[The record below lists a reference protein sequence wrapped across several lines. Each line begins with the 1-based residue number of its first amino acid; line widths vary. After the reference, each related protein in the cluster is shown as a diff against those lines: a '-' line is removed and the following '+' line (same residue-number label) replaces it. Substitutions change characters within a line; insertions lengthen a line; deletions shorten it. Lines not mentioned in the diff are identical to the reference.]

1 MKILHYIYK
10 SAFAVFAAISICS
23 CTDLGENVYDQVMS
37 ENYYKTR
44 ADVIHAVFRPHEHIF
59 ESVCAYFQNEELTG
73 DQFVT
78 PSRGAF
84 GWYDGGKWEMLHRHQ
99 YDQIEDGVE
108 WSKMW
113 DSMYKGIGQCNLV
126 LDDLARLSP
135 EQFGITQMEWNAL
148 NAQLRTMRA
157 YCYVVLLNHFRHC
170 ILTVTSNTEENM
182 KPENRKQVAP
192 DVLFDF
198 IVEELKACLDQ
209 LDAKKGENGNVGMQ
223 GQFTKGAAA
232 VLLMR
237 LYLNAEVWA
246 GKPMYTECR
255 DICKKI
261 IAGEYGN
268 YELAKEWYEPFDH
281 DNDKC
286 NEVIFAFPASYATT
300 SWHMQNNYRTIY
312 GRALPYGSQTYLDIT
327 EDGSRNPKY
336 IISPSYDNQL
346 PRQLHPY
353 KLGMVTQKFQKYQG
367 DIRFKQYKNL
377 SINSRE
383 GMFFLEGYI
392 VNANGTKVKSQDG
405 YEMYLLDQVGTFEA
419 SAPEGKISNKL
430 KAASTMTNGDFNSG
444 LYCVKYPFYSYK
456 GGYFMEP
463 DCVQM
468 RLAEVYYTQA
478 ECELRL
484 ENAPEAGKLLNKV
497 RARNYE
503 TFGNNIKYQP
513 EGGVALDMDE
523 MLDEWGREFIME
535 SRRRTDLI
543 RFGRFQDEWW
553 DKPADVDNHYAIFPI
568 TQPALEQ
575 NPYLEQNPG
584 YPDIAR

>member
-10 SAFAVFAAISICS
+10 SVFAAFAAISICS

-84 GWYDGGKWEMLHRHQ
+84 GWYDGGKWERLHRHE

-135 EQFGITQMEWNAL
+135 EQFGITQIEWDAL
-148 NAQLRTMRA
+148 NSQLRTMRA

-182 KPENRKQVAP
+182 KPENRKQVDPA
-192 DVLFDF
+192 VLFDF
-198 IVEELKACLDQ
+198 IVEELKACLEQ
-209 LDAKKGENGNVGMQ
+209 LDTKKGENGNVGMQ

-261 IAGEYGN
+261 IAGDYGN
-268 YELAKEWYEPFDH
+268 YALAENWYEPFDH
-281 DNDKC
+281 DNEKC

-312 GRALPYGSQTYLDIT
+312 GRGLPYGSQTYLDIT
-327 EDGSRNPKY
+327 EDGARNPKY

-353 KLGMVTQKFQKYQG
+353 RLGMVTQKFQKYQG
-367 DIRFKQYKNL
+367 DLRFKQYKNL

-419 SAPEGKISNKL
+419 SAPEGKISNSL
-430 KAASTMTNGDFNSG
+430 KAASIMTNGDFNSG

-484 ENAPEAGKLLNKV
+484 ENASEAGKLLNKV
-497 RARNYE
+497 RERNYE
-503 TFGNNIKYQP
+503 KFGNNIKYQP
-513 EGGVALDMDE
+513 EGGVVLDMDE

-553 DKPADVDNHYAIFPI
+553 DKPADKDNHYAIFPI

-575 NPYLEQNPG
+575 NPYLKQNPG

>member
-192 DVLFDF
+192 EVLFDF

-209 LDAKKGENGNVGMQ
+209 LDSKKGENGNVGMQ

-246 GKPMYTECR
+246 GKPMYSECR
-255 DICKKI
+255 EICKKI

-497 RARNYE
+497 RERNYE
-503 TFGNNIKYQP
+503 KFGNNIKYQP
-513 EGGVALDMDE
+513 EGGVVLDMDE

-575 NPYLEQNPG
+575 NPYLKQNPG